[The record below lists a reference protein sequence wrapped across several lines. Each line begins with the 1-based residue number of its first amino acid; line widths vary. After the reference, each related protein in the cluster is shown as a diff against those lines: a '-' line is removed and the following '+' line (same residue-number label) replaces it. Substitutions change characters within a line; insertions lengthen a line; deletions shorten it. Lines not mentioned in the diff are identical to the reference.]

1 MKKLLTSLMLAV
13 ALCGGLFT
21 LPGCQ
26 NAPNV
31 AYKVTTGTYVTVDA
45 AMTAWGDYVRI
56 YKPSIAQEQQVASAY
71 KAWQTA
77 SVAVVDT
84 AKAAKA
90 GDTTTQAKVNAA
102 VAASATALNG
112 LIAVLAQYGINLVP
126 Q

>member
-1 MKKLLTSLMLAV
+1 M
-13 ALCGGLFT
+13 
-21 LPGCQ
+21 
-26 NAPNV
+26 
-31 AYKVTTGTYVTVDA
+31 AYKVTTGTYITVDA

-90 GDTTTQAKVNAA
+90 GDSSTQAKVNAA